1 MKKSGILIAGG
12 VAAGLAAGGYAGAA
26 WWSGNE
32 MEAGF
37 RAHAEALSS
46 DSALP
51 LRVTVVSYERGLR
64 GATAVTRVA
73 PRQMPQVFLEFEH
86 DITHGPDPSFGW
98 GRIVTRLRGPEPL
111 RAALDE
117 VFGGQPAFT
126 ATSTLPFAGGS
137 SIAIVSPA
145 FDRGDA
151 GSRASWGGL
160 SGTVELPGEDVA
172 RFDLQAPSVA
182 VQGRGGRF
190 TATALRTTGEW
201 KLSGPNSL
209 HWTGRSTGSA
219 ESIEVGSPFG
229 AYGVRRLSAEGWQK
243 DQGDTLASG
252 YLLTVGAATMPGKAG
267 PETVFSDFALEVD
280 AERLDRKALGDFMH
294 ASEAAQQPGLA
305 PQEQGRR
312 MLEAMAGLVEG
323 LAAKSPRLNLKRLA
337 LESPRGGLR
346 AEGHLAMTPAPAV
359 SGAAADPGAGAP
371 GVLLAVAERLAGRFV
386 IDLSPD
392 LVRFALEKRAAVT
405 AYSELSRRGEPL
417 DETAAAQLAARIA
430 EDRLRLLVEAGLL
443 RPEGERLRVEAV
455 LAGGELTLNGLTREE
470 FMMSVARLTGDRPVE
485 Q

>member
-1 MKKSGILIAGG
+1 MKKSRILIAGG
-12 VAAGLAAGGYAGAA
+12 LVAGLAAGGYAGAA

-32 MEAGF
+32 MEASF
-37 RAHAEALSS
+37 RAHAQALSA
-46 DSALP
+46 DPAMP
-51 LRVTVVSYERGLR
+51 VKVTVVSYERGLR
-64 GATAVTRVA
+64 GATAVTRVG

-86 DITHGPDPSFGW
+86 EITHGPDPAFGW
-98 GRIVTRLRGPEPL
+98 GRIVTRLRGPEPMK
-111 RAALDE
+111 AALDE
-117 VFGGQPAFT
+117 VFGGLPAFT

-137 SIAIVSPA
+137 TTAIVSPA
-145 FDRGDA
+145 FERGGA
-151 GSRASWGGL
+151 GARTTWGGL
-160 SGTVELPGEDVA
+160 TGTLELPGTDRATFE
-172 RFDLQAPSVA
+172 LQAPSLV
-182 VQGRGGRF
+182 VQGPGGGV
-190 TATALRTTGEW
+190 TVTALRSAGEW
-201 KLSGPNSL
+201 TLVGPNSL

-219 ESIEVGSPFG
+219 EAIEVGSAFG
-229 AYGVRRLSAEGWQK
+229 RYAVRKLAVEGWQK

-267 PETVFSDFALEVD
+267 PEPVFSDFALEVD
-280 AERLDRKALGDFMH
+280 VDRLDRKALGDFMH

-312 MLEAMAGLVEG
+312 MLEAVAGLVEG

-346 AEGHLAMTPAPAV
+346 AEGHLAMTPVPPVA
-359 SGAAADPGAGAP
+359 GAAADPGAGAP
-371 GVLLAVAERLAGRFV
+371 GTLMAMAERLAGRFV

-470 FMMSVARLTGDRPVE
+470 FMMSVMRATGDRPGE